1 MIPRR
6 TVRLRLTLL
15 YLTLFLGSAA
25 SVLVITYLL
34 VAHQLSQGTSQQYSF
49 SAANSASG
57 TVISGGASSGAC
69 GQLSG
74 TNGPA
79 SPAAV
84 STCLTALQHHTTHVA
99 LEELLIES
107 GVALGIMAVASV
119 GLGWLMAGRVLSPL
133 RVITTA
139 ARRISASNLDE
150 RIAMAG
156 PDDELKELGDT
167 FDGLLGRL
175 ESSFRAQ
182 RQFVANASH
191 ELRTPLARQRTVLEV
206 ALRDPHAS
214 ADTLRKT
221 CERALAAG
229 EESERLIAALLTLAR
244 SERGLDRFE
253 ALDLGE
259 LTALVMAGRSGSPR
273 LLTDLSPAP
282 ASGSPALA
290 ERLIANLLDNA
301 VRYNVPGGR
310 VEVATGIRD
319 GRAFLTIRNTGPVVP
334 PDQLARLFEPFQRLE
349 GQRTRSS
356 SGEGLGLGLA
366 IVAAIASAHHASV
379 TATACE
385 DGGLL
390 IELTFPAVTA
400 PLGSEVLARGH
411 RAPRALVRVELVGWQ
426 GAAVAS
432 QPALTV
438 DNGERHDD
446 REGHEHDRES
456 DPVRALMRAARV
468 PGALEAEVT
477 DHDDVSDERAAD
489 HQHHDRNGPSDSGA
503 EHLVQVEDGER
514 RAADEGEDEADT
526 PPRRTGFSRQRES
539 ARQEPEGN
547 HLGDQPPDRGEAE
560 RSRAHDTGVAL

>member
-25 SVLVITYLL
+25 SVLIITYLL

-259 LTALVMAGRSGSPR
+259 LAALVMAGRSGSLR

-290 ERLIANLLDNA
+290 ERLIANLVDNA
-301 VRYNVPGGR
+301 IRYNVPGGR

-349 GQRTRSS
+349 GQRTH
-356 SGEGLGLGLA
+356 SGSTEGLGLGLA
-366 IVAAIASAHHASV
+366 IVAAV
-379 TATACE
+379 ATAHGARLRATASP

-390 IELTFPAVTA
+390 IDLAFPVPA
-400 PLGSEVLARGH
+400 
-411 RAPRALVRVELVGWQ
+411 AL
-426 GAAVAS
+426 
-432 QPALTV
+432 
-438 DNGERHDD
+438 
-446 REGHEHDRES
+446 
-456 DPVRALMRAARV
+456 
-468 PGALEAEVT
+468 
-477 DHDDVSDERAAD
+477 
-489 HQHHDRNGPSDSGA
+489 
-503 EHLVQVEDGER
+503 
-514 RAADEGEDEADT
+514 
-526 PPRRTGFSRQRES
+526 S
-539 ARQEPEGN
+539 A
-547 HLGDQPPDRGEAE
+547 
-560 RSRAHDTGVAL
+560 